1 MVQTPP
7 NNRYTVYPKSSV
19 SHRKHPK
26 QHTEKNHQTLVTEGK
41 KEEENLNA
49 SRGEEKSHVLQYAG
63 FSSETEDYEG
73 KRQSQVMKVESV
85 EPRLLYPAKLSSKF
99 PVKIETFP
107 GKQKLRE
114 CIC

>member
-1 MVQTPP
+1 MGGEEGKGEEE
-7 NNRYTVYPKSSV
+7 RGE
-19 SHRKHPK
+19 
-26 QHTEKNHQTLVTEGK
+26 EKEWEKEGK

-85 EPRLLYPAKLSSKF
+85 QPRLLYPAKL
-99 PVKIETFP
+99 PITMDGENKISRQI
-107 GKQKLRE
+107 K
-114 CIC
+114 I